1 MLYDIVAN
9 AEAQLEEWLEENA
22 EQVRADALGL
32 DERCG
37 TVWVCDEAVIC
48 NGHARGRLEYYGG
61 FEYVDKEYVTQVGS
75 YVIYN
80 ASGDDDCRVQECI
93 ERWQDSKVAA

>member
-1 MLYDIVAN
+1 MLYDIVVD
-9 AEAQLEEWLEENA
+9 AEAQLAEWLAENA
-22 EQVRADALGL
+22 EQVRAKALGL

-37 TVWVCDEAVIC
+37 TVWVCDEAVVC
-48 NGHARGRLEYYGG
+48 AAYNNGSLRYYGG

-80 ASGDDDCRVQECI
+80 VADDDCRVQECI
-93 ERWQDSKVAA
+93 ARWQASKEVA